1 MGQTLALRLGICDS
15 TWEHFVCV
23 YTFQVNLFLSD
34 PLRKIWKELLG
45 TGEFW
50 GVLRWPQV
58 RVMINRG
65 DALPA

>member
-34 PLRKIWKELLG
+34 TLRKIWKELLG
-45 TGEFW
+45 QRGILGCPEMAAGE
-50 GVLRWPQV
+50 GYDKQ
-58 RVMINRG
+58 G
-65 DALPA
+65 